1 MAGGIIDIIIDII
14 TWPPL
19 WQLVVLGLIIP
30 LVVVIYIL
38 WFERKTAAR
47 VQRRIGPYHVSPKIA
62 GGLQLVADLMRY
74 MFQEI
79 IIPKTVDKFPF
90 VVAPLA
96 ALILSIVPVV
106 SIPFTSLSQYYPI
119 SMEYSL
125 IITLALLTLSPLF
138 VILSGWASN
147 NKFSLIGG
155 IREAYLITAYELI
168 AILSFLAAG
177 AMTGSFN
184 LVDIV
189 ASQQGAKWFI
199 LLNPIA
205 FLAAF
210 IGVLLSTSGFPFEIA
225 ESEHEV
231 VAGAFTEYSGLVY
244 GMNMGAA
251 YLKRMI
257 FSIVITVVFL
267 GGWYPITPGEGFI
280 WGYLIPSIVIMIK
293 ATILMMIFSF
303 FRAVYGR
310 YRLDQA
316 LDIAWKIL
324 FPLAVL
330 GFGLGLLEAYLGII

>member
-1 MAGGIIDIIIDII
+1 MSGILDIIIKII

-19 WQLVVLGLIIP
+19 WQLIVLGLIVP
-30 LVVVIYIL
+30 LGVVIFIL

-74 MFQEI
+74 MFQEV

-90 VVAPLA
+90 IVAPLA

-106 SIPFTSLSQYYPI
+106 AIPFTSIEAYFPI
-119 SMEYSL
+119 DMSYSL
-125 IITLALLTLSPLF
+125 IISLALLTLSPLF
-138 VILSGWASN
+138 IILSGWASN
-147 NKFSLIGG
+147 NKFSVIGG
-155 IREAYLITAYELI
+155 MREAYLITAYELV
-168 AILSFLAAG
+168 AVLAFLSAG
-177 AMTGSFN
+177 AITGSFN

-189 ASQQGAKWFI
+189 EAQSGVKWFI
-199 LLNPIA
+199 ILNPLA
-205 FLAAF
+205 FAAAF

-257 FSIVITVVFL
+257 FSIMIAVVFL
-267 GGWYPITPGEGFI
+267 GGWKPYTPGEGFI
-280 WGYLIPSIVIMIK
+280 AGYLVPSIVILVK

>member
-1 MAGGIIDIIIDII
+1 MSGILNIIIQII

-19 WQLVVLGLIIP
+19 WQLVVLGLLIP
-30 LVVVIYIL
+30 LGVVVFIL

-62 GGLQLVADLMRY
+62 GGLQLIADLMRY
-74 MFQEI
+74 MFQEV

-90 VVAPLA
+90 IVAPLA

-106 SIPFTSLSQYYPI
+106 AIPFTSIEAYFPI
-119 SMEYSL
+119 DMSYSL
-125 IITLALLTLSPLF
+125 IISLALLTLSPLF
-138 VILSGWASN
+138 IILSGWASN
-147 NKFSLIGG
+147 NKFSVIGG
-155 IREAYLITAYELI
+155 MREAYLITAYELV
-168 AILSFLAAG
+168 AVLAFLSAG
-177 AMTGSFN
+177 AITGSFN

-189 ASQQGAKWFI
+189 EAQSGVKWFI
-199 LLNPIA
+199 ILNPLA
-205 FLAAF
+205 FAAAF

-257 FSIVITVVFL
+257 FSIMIAVVFL
-267 GGWYPITPGEGFI
+267 GGWQPYTPGEGFI
-280 WGYLIPSIVIMIK
+280 AGYLVPSIVILVK

>member
-1 MAGGIIDIIIDII
+1 MAGSVIDIIISII

-19 WQLVVLGLIIP
+19 WQLVVLGLIVP

-47 VQRRIGPYHVSPKIA
+47 VQRRIGPYHVSPQIA

-96 ALILSIVPVV
+96 VLILSILPVV

-125 IITLALLTLSPLF
+125 IITLALLALSPLF
-138 VILSGWASN
+138 IILSGWASN
-147 NKFSLIGG
+147 NKFSLIGSM
-155 IREAYLITAYELI
+155 REAYLITAYELI
-168 AILSFLAAG
+168 AILSILAAG

-205 FLAAF
+205 FIVAF

-231 VAGAFTEYSGLVY
+231 VAGAFTEYSGLMY

-257 FSIVITVVFL
+257 FSIIITVVFL

-280 WGYLIPSIVIMIK
+280 WGYLIPSIVIMVK